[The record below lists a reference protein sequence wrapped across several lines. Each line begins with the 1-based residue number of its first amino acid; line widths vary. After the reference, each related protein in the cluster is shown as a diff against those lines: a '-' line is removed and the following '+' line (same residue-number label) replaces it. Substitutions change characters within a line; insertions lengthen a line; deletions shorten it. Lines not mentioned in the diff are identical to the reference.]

1 MKVLPFKIS
10 FPVICLLLFFSQP
23 QISKAQLPQSQ
34 NFSLDEC
41 IQQAIQNS
49 YRLQADS
56 LLSQS
61 LQAMVNQEQAAYYPQ
76 ISASTQFTGLFL
88 TPYTFGQHFLQAVA
102 DWDMG
107 RFWKKTAAIQQK
119 QVEQQ
124 EAVAQQNR
132 LEIAGVITG
141 LYLDVLQNQ
150 LEQRILQSRLDYL
163 NTHIEILTVLWKAGT
178 IRQLDIL
185 QTRSSLNSVKEE
197 LMQKELSLNQGKY
210 ALSRLMGL
218 EVVNFSLAPVA
229 DNLPSVEVVNQVPE
243 SWLDN
248 HPQAMKIQKEYEKEL
263 LMKRD
268 VAATYM
274 PHVQAFSGYTFD
286 GDPTGDGNF
295 VLLGIG
301 ATMPIYSWKKK
312 DYQLQEIDFKAE
324 SIQKQKENTERDLS
338 IRFGQIVQQIR
349 QYNNIIDFQQEKI
362 QTDREGAKMAEINY
376 KAGLSTNLDFLT
388 AQQTLTETQLKM
400 NTVRNQYLKS
410 IVTFWLLTGQ
420 SEKIRN
426 ILH

>member
-1 MKVLPFKIS
+1 MNAS
-10 FPVICLLLFFSQP
+10 
-23 QISKAQLPQSQ
+23 SKPLKTATS
-34 NFSLDEC
+34 
-41 IQQAIQNS
+41 
-49 YRLQADS
+49 LQADS

-61 LQAMVNQEQAAYYPQ
+61 LQATVNQEQSTYYPQ
-76 ISASTQFTGLFL
+76 ISASAQVTGLFL
-88 TPYTFGQHFLQAVA
+88 SPYTFGQHFLQAVA

-163 NTHIEILTVLWKAGT
+163 NTHIEILTALWKAGT

-185 QTRSSLNSVKEE
+185 ETRSSLNSVKEE
-197 LMQKELSLNQGKY
+197 LMQKELSATQAKY

-218 EVVNFSLAPVA
+218 ETTNFSLAPVA
-229 DNLPSVEVVNQVPE
+229 DDLPPEEVVNQVPE

-268 VAATYM
+268 VEASYM
-274 PHVQAFSGYTFD
+274 PHIQAFSGYTFD
-286 GDPTGDGNF
+286 GDPTGDGNY

-301 ATMPIYSWKKK
+301 ATVPIYSWKKK
-312 DYQLQEIDFKAE
+312 DYQLHEIDFKAE

-349 QYNNIIDFQQEKI
+349 QYKNIIDFQQEKI
-362 QTDREGAKMAEINY
+362 QTDREAAKMAEINY
-376 KAGLSTNLDFLT
+376 KAGLSNNLDFLT

-420 SEKIRN
+420 SEEIRN

>member
-1 MKVLPFKIS
+1 MNASNGPFKTATS
-10 FPVICLLLFFSQP
+10 
-23 QISKAQLPQSQ
+23 
-34 NFSLDEC
+34 
-41 IQQAIQNS
+41 
-49 YRLQADS
+49 LQADS

-61 LQAMVNQEQAAYYPQ
+61 LQTVVSQEQSAYYPQ
-76 ISASTQFTGLFL
+76 ISASTQVSGLFL
-88 TPYTFGQHFLQAVA
+88 SPYTFGQHFLQAVA

-163 NTHIEILTVLWKAGT
+163 NTHIEILTALWKAGT

-197 LMQKELSLNQGKY
+197 LMQKELSANQAKY

-218 EVVNFSLAPVA
+218 ETTNFSLAPVA
-229 DNLPSVEVVNQVPE
+229 DNLPPVEVVNQVPE

-263 LMKRD
+263 LMKKD
-268 VAATYM
+268 VEASYM
-274 PHVQAFSGYTFD
+274 PHIQAFSGYTFD
-286 GDPTGDGNF
+286 GDPTGDGNY

-301 ATMPIYSWKKK
+301 ATVPIYSWKKK
-312 DYQLQEIDFKAE
+312 DYQL
-324 SIQKQKENTERDLS
+324 T
-338 IRFGQIVQQIR
+338 
-349 QYNNIIDFQQEKI
+349 
-362 QTDREGAKMAEINY
+362 
-376 KAGLSTNLDFLT
+376 
-388 AQQTLTETQLKM
+388 
-400 NTVRNQYLKS
+400 
-410 IVTFWLLTGQ
+410 
-420 SEKIRN
+420 
-426 ILH
+426 